1 MKHKLSTPFLR
12 MRNKINKRI
21 LSAVLFSSLLLFFRE
36 SLSNEALYV
45 YSKGTKL
52 CLRVSWWGLSAHGT
66 MEVLNTTKFRDKE
79 TILVRSQ
86 VSEVGGFLGFIVK
99 FIRIYKESNT
109 FDSYID
115 TNTLMSIRY
124 EVYKLDKNG
133 TKKVNEHVYFDRK
146 SNKIISLE
154 DNKVIINNADH
165 DVQDT
170 FSIFLSLLNKLK
182 NESLFVG
189 KKISVNLYAY
199 KKISKVDIK
208 VISKRIVSGKDVYTL
223 EIKEIPE
230 IFKYPTS
237 IEFEVAEDEKGN
249 KFPTKGKCIIDV
261 PVIGNIE
268 IDGELIRLN

>member
-1 MKHKLSTPFLR
+1 
-12 MRNKINKRI
+12 MRCNVIKRI
-21 LSAVLFSSLLLFFRE
+21 LCAVLFSSLLLSFKE
-36 SLSNEALYV
+36 SLSDETFYV
-45 YSKGTKL
+45 YKKGTKL
-52 CLRVSWWGLSAHGT
+52 CLKVSWWGVSTHGT
-66 MEVLNTTKFRDKE
+66 MEILNTTRFRDKE

-99 FIRIYKESNT
+99 FLRIYKESNT

-115 TNTLMSIRY
+115 INTLMSIRY
-124 EVYKLDKNG
+124 EVYKLNKDG

-146 SNKIISLE
+146 SNRIISLE
-154 DNKVIINNADH
+154 DNKVIINNADP

-189 KKISVNLYAY
+189 KKIKVNLYAY

-208 VISKRIVSGKDVYTL
+208 VIGKRIVSGKDVYTL
-223 EIKEIPE
+223 QIKELPE
-230 IFKYPTS
+230 IFKYPTT
-237 IEFEVAEDEKGN
+237 ITFEVTEDEKGN
-249 KFPTKGKCIIDV
+249 KFPTRGKCIIDV

-268 IDGELIRLN
+268 IDGELVRLN